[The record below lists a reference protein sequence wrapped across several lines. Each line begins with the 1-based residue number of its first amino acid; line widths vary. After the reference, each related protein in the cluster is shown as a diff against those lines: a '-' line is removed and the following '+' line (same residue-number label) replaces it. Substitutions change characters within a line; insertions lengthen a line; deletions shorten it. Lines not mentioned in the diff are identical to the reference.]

1 MARSKHSSKGT
12 FHQSDGHAA
21 LGEYLK
27 AIDPMKADAAP
38 YVPDL
43 ISVAIYKIHVD
54 AGHYSL
60 VSAGTLQVRPDSQ
73 SARPSRFASVDNTGG
88 AFLDDFFARGRA
100 YKAATDQDVWNA
112 ALDFASDAG
121 LTGFHL
127 RTFSEGIGL
136 ALVIRAGATK
146 LGLEDIS
153 KLVGKAGGATG
164 DGGLP
169 APRLPTGKGG

>member
-1 MARSKHSSKGT
+1 VARSKHSNEGT
-12 FHQSDGHAA
+12 FHQSPGHAA

-27 AIDPMKADAAP
+27 AIEPMKHAAVP

-43 ISVAIYKIHVD
+43 TSIAIYKIHVD
-54 AGHYSL
+54 AGRYSL
-60 VSAGTLQVRPDSQ
+60 VSAGTLKVRPDSQ
-73 SARPSRFASVDNTGG
+73 SARPSKFVSVGKTGG
-88 AFLDDFFARGRA
+88 AFLDDWFSRGRA
-100 YKAATDQDVWNA
+100 FKVATDQDVWNA

-136 ALVIRAGATK
+136 ALCVRSGCTK

-153 KLVGKAGGATG
+153 KLVGKAGAG
-164 DGGLP
+164 DGGRQAP
-169 APRLPTGKGG
+169 ALSTGRGR